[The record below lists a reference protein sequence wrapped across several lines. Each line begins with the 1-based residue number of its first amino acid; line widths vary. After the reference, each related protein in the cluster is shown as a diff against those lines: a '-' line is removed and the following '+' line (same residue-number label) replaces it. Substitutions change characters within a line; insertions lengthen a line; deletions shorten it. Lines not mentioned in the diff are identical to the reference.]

1 MRHIRTI
8 LSLSLAALVLLAS
21 SSFYVGIH
29 VCRGKVKAVALLD
42 EADGCGHKTMPP
54 CHRSMMDN
62 CCDNEQIEHEAS
74 VVQLVQY
81 SVNISPVFYLIT
93 SIDLPDLSKVFE
105 TVSSFPLAFAPEDP
119 PTSCGRIILSLI
131 HILRI

>member
-8 LSLSLAALVLLAS
+8 MSLSLAALVLLAS

-29 VCRGKVKAVALLD
+29 VCRGEVKAVALLD
-42 EADGCGHKTMPP
+42 EADGCGHKTLPP
-54 CHRSMMDN
+54 CHRSLMDN

-74 VVQLVQY
+74 VVQYVQ
-81 SVNISPVFYLIT
+81 SSLNISPAYYLIT
-93 SIDLPDLSKVFE
+93 DITLPDFSEVGQII
-105 TVSSFPLAFAPEDP
+105 SSIPSASAPEYP
-119 PTSCGRIILSLI
+119 STSCGRIILSLI